1 MMANILSFEFT
12 TFNVLDI
19 ENDGQTV
26 VKLLI
31 KRSLKAVHE

>member
-12 TFNVLDI
+12 RFNVLDI

-31 KRSLKAVHE
+31 KRSFKAVHE